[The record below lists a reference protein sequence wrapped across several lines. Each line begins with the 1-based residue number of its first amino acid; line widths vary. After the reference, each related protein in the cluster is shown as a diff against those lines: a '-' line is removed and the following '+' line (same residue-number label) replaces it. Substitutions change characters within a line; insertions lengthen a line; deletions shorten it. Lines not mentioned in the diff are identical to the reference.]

1 LAVTAGTLAPIQHEA
16 SRWSALAQ
24 LPGAMRM
31 YLYTLRD
38 ANCQY
43 NRTLATS
50 EAVCCGGDASRAAR
64 RVGRAWGESEFLADS
79 DLLS

>member
-43 NRTLATS
+43 LYRTLATYFRGC
-50 EAVCCGGDASRAAR
+50 VLRC
-64 RVGRAWGESEFLADS
+64 
-79 DLLS
+79 